1 MSQFVRQALRVKY
14 AAPEWALLEEVH
26 NRTGGGTRSADAIAM
41 NLWESHA
48 FRIIGFEIKVSRS
61 DWLRELKDPSKADVI
76 AAYCD
81 MWFIV
86 ATPDIVKEDELPPA
100 WGLQV
105 LKGNGLHIIKKA
117 PLLED
122 RKALDRRFV
131 AAMIRR
137 ATEVGGDQ
145 IAAAITPAVERV
157 RKEAESR
164 LEGEVERRTRRA
176 KEIIDRVEA
185 VKAATGIDMASYSFD
200 NNDVCAA
207 IRYALA
213 ERSRITSRY
222 NGLQGLQRT
231 LRMLDK
237 AIDELGPL
245 VPQDHAESDSA

>member
-1 MSQFVRQALRVKY
+1 MSSYVRQALRVKY

-105 LKGNGLHIIKKA
+105 LKGNGLHIVKKA

-131 AAMIRR
+131 AAMVRR
-137 ATEVGGDQ
+137 ATQIGDEQ
-145 IAAAITPAVERV
+145 IQAAIGPAVDRA

-164 LEGEVERRTRRA
+164 LQSEVDRRTRRA
-176 KEIIDRVEA
+176 KEITDRVDA
-185 VKAATGIDMASYSFD
+185 VKAATGIDIASHSFHD
-200 NNDVCAA
+200 KDVCAA

-213 ERSRITSRY
+213 ERDSITGRY
-222 NGLQGLQRT
+222 SGLKSLQGK

-237 AIDELGPL
+237 AIEELAPL
-245 VPQDHAESDSA
+245 VPQDAEEEQG